1 VKRALGIIAVVVTV
15 VGAAVLLI
23 LRLPAALDQRGTP
36 SPASSE
42 PAPSQAR
49 TQKNLAACMAELENR
64 ITRALTRVRGGE
76 EDWHAAIS
84 SENLN
89 AWLVHRLEE
98 SVRAHLGD
106 EAWRDEVGVVRARIE
121 GDALTIG
128 ARLEHEHGASIVWA
142 RLALGVDERGR
153 FVVEPRRAYIGTTR
167 VPVSFAASRLA
178 PESLGA
184 ARLDLGDGREV
195 VIRAIRVGGGRLEF
209 AMRTRRVGAS

>member
-1 VKRALGIIAVVVTV
+1 MLSCVVLG
-15 VGAAVLLI
+15 VLVFVLT
-23 LRLPAALDQRGTP
+23 LVAALQSRGLHA
-36 SPASSE
+36 SPRWWREAGVE
-42 PAPSQAR
+42 AR
-49 TQKNLAACMAELENR
+49 GREGAGVELENR
-64 ITRALTRVRGGE
+64 ITRALTRVRAGDGS
-76 EDWHAAIS
+76 DWQAAIAG
-84 SENLN
+84 ENLN

-178 PESLGA
+178 PENLGA